1 MGPRGVER
9 PGRVAGG
16 SSSRD
21 GGALGKDMTR
31 TRKLTRNGAAMIGGF
46 RRNRVSGTNVA
57 IDSHQIVHT
66 SIR

>member
-16 SSSRD
+16 SSNRD
-21 GGALGKDMTR
+21 GGALGKDMAR
-31 TRKLTRNGAAMIGGF
+31 TRNGAAMIGGF
-46 RRNRVSGTNVA
+46 SRNRVSGTNVA
-57 IDSHQIVHT
+57 IDCHQLVHT